1 MHPFG
6 SAESETS
13 ANAKLSEHTSK
24 WHTFIGSYISP
35 AVSLKYKCRRVAQY
49 KTNRF
54 ALVEEEAGP
63 TKGDRF
69 NRFFQIGT
77 FTSLRVT

>member
-6 SAESETS
+6 SAQSETS

-24 WHTFIGSYISP
+24 WHTIIGSYIDP
-35 AVSLKYKCRRVAQY
+35 AVSLKYKCRAVAQH

-54 ALVEEEAGP
+54 ISIRGSGTHQGHEY
-63 TKGDRF
+63 
-69 NRFFQIGT
+69 NIFF
-77 FTSLRVT
+77 